1 MSTEEK
7 NKETIPQEK
16 ETVVGRKPGK
26 SKSGSRKWLWVFLML
41 VLLAGVSWFSF
52 NAGRNAGYASHA
64 ASALTEPDPA
74 ESTGAGIGSN
84 REEIFEKLSIFDMY
98 VDNYY
103 LNEVDEEKVVDG
115 IYDGYLKGLD
125 DPYAEYYSA
134 KEYNDLMEEDSGE
147 YQGIGVL
154 IYEDPDTGY
163 PTIDGVFRDS
173 PAFKAGIEVGDR
185 IISVNDRETIDMD
198 LQEVVNEIRRSD
210 KKTADIKI
218 YRDGNVKEFT
228 VKKEKVQIET
238 VEYEMKENQIGYIA
252 VTQFID
258 NTDEL
263 FEDALKDLE
272 KQKMKGLIIDLRNNG
287 GGLVNTCTNMLSR
300 LVPEGDLLVY
310 TQDKQGNRNEY
321 KSTSKE
327 TVDVPMVIL
336 VNGNSASA
344 SEIMTGC
351 LKDYGLAKVVGSKT
365 YGKGIV
371 QNIFPLSDGS
381 ALKFTTAKYYTP
393 NGKNIHEIGIEPD
406 VKVELDDEGYR
417 NALEDESKD
426 TQLKKAMEI
435 LNKK

>member
-7 NKETIPQEK
+7 NMETMIQEK
-16 ETVVGRKPGK
+16 EDRKSGK
-26 SKSGSRKWLWVFLML
+26 SPKWLWILLML
-41 VLLAGVSWFSF
+41 ILLAGVSFFSF
-52 NAGRNAGYASHA
+52 NAGRNAGSASHA

-74 ESTGAGIGSN
+74 ESTGTGLESS

-103 LNEVDEEKVVDG
+103 LNDVDEEKVVDG

-125 DPYAEYYSA
+125 DPYAEYYSE
-134 KEYNDLMEEDSGE
+134 KEYKDLMEEDSGE

-173 PAFKAGIEVGDR
+173 PAFKAGIQVGDR

-210 KKTADIKI
+210 RKTADLKI

-238 VEYEMKENQIGYIA
+238 VEYEMKDNQVGYIA

-263 FEDALKDLE
+263 FEKALKDLS

-300 LVPEGDLLVY
+300 IVPEGDLLVY

-321 KSTSKE
+321 KSTSKA
-327 TVDVPMVIL
+327 TVDVPIVIL

-351 LKDYGLAKVVGSKT
+351 LKDYKLATIVGSKT

-371 QNIFPLSDGS
+371 QNIFPLSDGT

-406 VKVELDDEGYR
+406 IKVELDDEAYR
-417 NALEDESKD
+417 EALEDESKD

-435 LNKK
+435 LTKK